1 MEQEVKGITRH
12 FEIADNLEQLKST
25 MDQRL
30 DFLNQHF
37 ESYRQADHDQFKQSQ
52 QQIQTLKQRIH
63 LIEQESI
70 ELRQS
75 PMRSRDQALKDPLT
89 VIWNRQALNELLEK
103 EYAGW

>member
-1 MEQEVKGITRH
+1 
-12 FEIADNLEQLKST
+12 
-25 MDQRL
+25 
-30 DFLNQHF
+30 
-37 ESYRQADHDQFKQSQ
+37 
-52 QQIQTLKQRIH
+52 LKQRIH

-75 PMRSRDQALKDPLT
+75 AMRSRDQALKDPLT